1 MMTTEL
7 SNENFLLYAAKHYDN
22 PSCLTLKEFH
32 DDLKRIKYIKRL
44 FKRYK
49 KTGIIAERLLLNH
62 IILMHNVFGEA
73 VVPILF
79 FKIEKEFW
87 SQLKTFLVYLNY
99 LKEHSFISEKVSE
112 ETIPLDTNIINKLRN
127 I

>member
-1 MMTTEL
+1 MTEL
-7 SNENFLLYAAKHYDN
+7 SNDNFLLFAAKHYDN

-44 FKRYK
+44 LKRYMN
-49 KTGIIAERLLLNH
+49 TGVISERLILNH

-73 VVPILF
+73 IVPILF

-87 SQLKTFLVYLNY
+87 SQLKTFLVFLNY
-99 LKEHSFISEKVSE
+99 LKEHVIIEGTNE
-112 ETIPLDTNIINKLRN
+112 ENIPLDVTIINKLRT

>member
-1 MMTTEL
+1 MQFDLT
-7 SNENFLLYAAKHYDN
+7 NENFLLFAAKHYDN

-49 KTGIIAERLLLNH
+49 KTGEIAERLILNH
-62 IILMHNVFGEA
+62 IILMYNVFGEA
-73 VVPILF
+73 TVPILF
-79 FKIEKEFW
+79 FKIDKEFW
-87 SQLKTFLVYLNY
+87 PQLKTFLVYLNY
-99 LKEHSFISEKVSE
+99 LKEHTLIDKKIVEEMVS
-112 ETIPLDTNIINKLRN
+112 LDTNIINKLRN

>member
-1 MMTTEL
+1 MTEL
-7 SNENFLLYAAKHYDN
+7 SNDNFLLFAAKHYDN

-44 FKRYK
+44 LKRYMN
-49 KTGIIAERLLLNH
+49 TGVISERLILNH

-73 VVPILF
+73 IVPILF

-87 SQLKTFLVYLNY
+87 SQLKTFLVFLNY
-99 LKEHSFISEKVSE
+99 LKEHVIIEGTNE
-112 ETIPLDTNIINKLRN
+112 ENIPLDVKIINKLRT

>member
-1 MMTTEL
+1 MKFIEL
-7 SNENFLLYAAKHYDN
+7 NSENFLLYAAKNYNN
-22 PSCLTLKEFH
+22 PSCVGIKEFH

-49 KTGIIAERLLLNH
+49 KTKLISERLVLNH
-62 IILMHNVFGEA
+62 IILLHNVFNEA

-79 FKIEKEFW
+79 YKIEQEHW
-87 SQLKTFLVYLNY
+87 SQLKTFLVYLDY
-99 LKEHSFISEKVSE
+99 LPEKIQITKETNETDIS
-112 ETIPLDTNIINKLRN
+112 LDYQIINKLRR

>member
-1 MMTTEL
+1 MTTEL
-7 SNENFLLYAAKHYDN
+7 SNDNFLLYAAKHYDN

-32 DDLKRIKYIKRL
+32 DDLKRVKYIKRL

-49 KTGIIAERLLLNH
+49 KTGVISERLILNH

-73 VVPILF
+73 IVPILF

-87 SQLKTFLVYLNY
+87 PQLKTFLVYLNY
-99 LKEHSFISEKVSE
+99 LKEHEIIDKIPE
-112 ETIPLDTNIINKLRN
+112 EAIPLDTSIINKLRS